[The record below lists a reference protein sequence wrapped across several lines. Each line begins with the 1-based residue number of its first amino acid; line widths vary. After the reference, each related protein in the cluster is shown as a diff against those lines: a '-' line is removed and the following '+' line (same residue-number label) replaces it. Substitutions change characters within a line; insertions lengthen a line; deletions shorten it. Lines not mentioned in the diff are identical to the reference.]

1 MEKKRSP
8 WLVVAFQIGLIGG
21 VAALTMSL
29 VGMVEEFAQRDIIAG
44 VIEMGQTLLLLTLLG
59 VGYFTAHRLADR
71 PLPLRLAGALVA
83 GVVPAAMLYGLV
95 LLIVPLGLRLIFLNA
110 SPGLIKILT
119 FDQPGITG
127 PLYMLGAGAS
137 QALAGGVIRVL
148 PKRLGGAVLQG
159 LSWVA
164 LIGLLQDLLRVTLTY
179 IPSVGN
185 AVAWMFGGRN
195 EKGLSVAGAVV
206 VFLLFA
212 VGVYLRGGERA
223 GGPGRLASM
232 PPQARRAV
240 QAGLL
245 VASLFVIYIVP
256 NVLGPYLTEVT
267 NSVGLFV
274 LMGLGLNI
282 VVGYAGLLDL
292 GYVAFYALGA
302 YTVGVLTST
311 AVGNLPGQIVW
322 GPQVSFWVALVG
334 GVLVSVIAGIILGV
348 PVLKMRGDYLA
359 IVTLG
364 FGEIIRILAGSDF
377 LKPYI
382 GGSQGIVEVG
392 IGQIG
397 NVVFNRPQTLYY
409 VIAAAC
415 ILAAFISWRLR
426 DSRMGRAWK
435 ALREDEDVAQAM
447 GIHLVSTKLL
457 AFATGAAFAGLSG
470 AIFASKIGSIYPHSF
485 KLLVSINVLSLIIVG
500 GMGSLPGVFVGA
512 LALVGLPELL
522 REFSEYRIL
531 IYGALLIVM
540 MLTRPEGLWP
550 EATRRQELHEAMGTD
565 AEPGVEAV
573 ASPGGAPTAG

>member
-1 MEKKRSP
+1 
-8 WLVVAFQIGLIGG
+8 
-21 VAALTMSL
+21 
-29 VGMVEEFAQRDIIAG
+29 
-44 VIEMGQTLLLLTLLG
+44 
-59 VGYFTAHRLADR
+59 
-71 PLPLRLAGALVA
+71 
-83 GVVPAAMLYGLV
+83 
-95 LLIVPLGLRLIFLNA
+95 
-110 SPGLIKILT
+110 
-119 FDQPGITG
+119 
-127 PLYMLGAGAS
+127 
-137 QALAGGVIRVL
+137 
-148 PKRLGGAVLQG
+148 
-159 LSWVA
+159 
-164 LIGLLQDLLRVTLTY
+164 
-179 IPSVGN
+179 
-185 AVAWMFGGRN
+185 
-195 EKGLSVAGAVV
+195 
-206 VFLLFA
+206 
-212 VGVYLRGGERA
+212 
-223 GGPGRLASM
+223 
-232 PPQARRAV
+232 
-240 QAGLL
+240 
-245 VASLFVIYIVP
+245 
-256 NVLGPYLTEVT
+256 
-267 NSVGLFV
+267 
-274 LMGLGLNI
+274 
-282 VVGYAGLLDL
+282 
-292 GYVAFYALGA
+292 
-302 YTVGVLTST
+302 
-311 AVGNLPGQIVW
+311 
-322 GPQVSFWVALVG
+322 VALVG